1 MFDSFRIGNR
11 IKNMVWNTSENYS
24 TGVKIAGANSYTDT
38 SDVNIADV
46 QVLTE
51 AGMSYDEAVNASLY
65 AAAHE
70 GAHVKCSQMEPLKK
84 LLQENAKKGA
94 DTDILNGIVQ
104 VTEDYRVDYT
114 VTKKRP
120 GYDDLRHDSMKGFV
134 SLFGKTRSG
143 NIKAD
148 TTKAISAWTYG
159 IDMRELDNVWE
170 QDLDWDMIEEV
181 GNDIMKRAKKAK
193 SSKDSAD
200 IAEDLYS
207 KHFTYKSGNQPQGDG
222 ENEDDEDE
230 DEEGNGQ
237 GESGENGESSESS
250 ENGESGNSESDESDE
265 SGNNGEGVDSG
276 EELSDKEVED
286 LLNKG
291 TLSNMMD
298 EKGKDSIKKGQNIK
312 SAGVGFETNA
322 KEDLKSLKSYYTRTC
337 GGCLWSKEKWE
348 QIERAVCKDV
358 HAGTGLLYLKQ
369 PIVFDNRCDYN
380 DRKAIIAR
388 EGLQGKALQLAKK
401 LQEDMRNAMDEDAY
415 SADNGNVVA
424 NKVYRATKVN
434 DNHVFSKK
442 TFNDVG
448 GYVVDLLIDASG
460 SQDSRAESIRRQA
473 FIIARACSIAKI
485 PCRVTSYN
493 WEGLIDFKWQY
504 RDFDDKMSEDTEV
517 FRYSPNHANRDGL
530 SLLVSAYELMERP
543 EENKIMIVLSD
554 GCPAGS
560 AQDIVNDLGG
570 MNNYGSYEYTYNGR
584 STSGVLDTA
593 QTVRNIRSKGIAL
606 MGIYVGYE
614 VHLPQEKIMY
624 GNDFAYVTTM
634 DTFVPK
640 VVEYLHK
647 QILKFS

>member
-24 TGVKIAGANSYTDT
+24 TGVRIAGANSYTDT

-70 GAHVKCSQMEPLKK
+70 GAHVKCSDMEPLKK

-120 GYDDLRHDSMKGFV
+120 GYDDLRHDSMEGFV
-134 SLFGKTRSG
+134 SLFGKKRSG

-181 GNDIMKRAKKAK
+181 GNDIMERAKKAK

-207 KHFTYKSGNQPQGDG
+207 KHFTYNSGNQPQGES

-230 DEEGNGQ
+230 DEEGNGH
-237 GESGENGESSESS
+237 GENGES
-250 ENGESGNSESDESDE
+250 
-265 SGNNGEGVDSG
+265 GEGVDSG

-322 KEDLKSLKSYYTRTC
+322 KHDLESLKNHYTDRM
-337 GGCLWSKEKWE
+337 GKCLWSKEKWE
-348 QIERAVCKDV
+348 QIERAVCKDI

-369 PIVFDNRCDYN
+369 PLCFDNRSDYN
-380 DRKAIIAR
+380 DRNAIIAR

-401 LQEDMRNAMDEDAY
+401 LQEDMRNARDEDAY

-460 SQDSRAESIRRQA
+460 SQDGRAESIRRQA

-517 FRYSPNHANRDGL
+517 FRYLPDHANRDGL

-554 GCPAGS
+554 GSPAGK
-560 AQDIVNDLGG
+560 AQDIVKDLGG
-570 MNNYGSYEYTYNGR
+570 MRSYGVHEHDYNGR

-593 QTVRNIRSKGIAL
+593 QTVHNIRSKGIAL
-606 MGIYVGYE
+606 MGIYVGYDCN
-614 VHLPQEKIMY
+614 LPQEKIMY
-624 GNDFAYVTTM
+624 GNDFAYVPTM

-647 QILKFS
+647 QILKFN